1 MRVTNMLKDII
12 TDKVYAIL
20 NPKIDAKSEE
30 LNELTRERE
39 KIKNKYVDEF
49 DSVLAAAVKA
59 AIQTFQ
65 KKHKDIEVAYH
76 YKEYYRN
83 DPPVVERN
91 INKLSKKMSI
101 RTWDYIQSD
110 LDKVVKVETEL
121 AELKRM
127 KDSLPNEI
135 ILELELGASK
145 ADFED
150 ILAKHLAGIQE
161 L

>member
-1 MRVTNMLKDII
+1 MLKDII
-12 TDKVYAIL
+12 TDKVYSIL
-20 NPKIDAKSEE
+20 NPKIDAKTEE
-30 LNELTRERE
+30 LDNLTRERE
-39 KIKNKYVDEF
+39 KIKNRYADEF
-49 DSVLAAAVKA
+49 DDILTAAVKA

-65 KKHKDIEVAYH
+65 KKHKDIEVAYY

-83 DPPVVERN
+83 VPPVVEKN
-91 INKLSKKMSI
+91 INKLAKKMSV

-110 LDKVVKVETEL
+110 LKELVKLETEL
-121 AELKRM
+121 AELYSL

>member
-1 MRVTNMLKDII
+1 MRVTNVLKDII
-12 TDKVYAIL
+12 TNKIYSIL
-20 NPKIDAKSEE
+20 NPKINAKSEE
-30 LNELTRERE
+30 LSNLTKERE
-39 KIKNKYVDEF
+39 KIKNKYADEF
-49 DSVLAAAVKA
+49 DDILAAAIKA

-83 DPPVVERN
+83 DLPVVEKN
-91 INKLSKKMSI
+91 VDKLAKKMSV
-101 RTWDYIQSD
+101 RTWDYIQSN
-110 LDKVVKVETEL
+110 LEELVKVETEL
-121 AELKRM
+121 TELKSM
-127 KDSLPNEI
+127 KESLPNEI

-150 ILAKHLAGIQE
+150 ILAKHLASIQE

>member
-12 TDKVYAIL
+12 TDKVYEIL
-20 NPKIDAKSEE
+20 NPKINAKTEE
-30 LNELTRERE
+30 LNDITRERE
-39 KIKNKYVDEF
+39 KIKNKYADEF

-65 KKHKDIEVAYH
+65 KKYKNIEIAYH

-91 INKLSKKMSI
+91 IDKLAKKMFI

-110 LDKVVKVETEL
+110 LDKVVKLETEL